1 MVISAVISSKHS
13 GKNKPIWDR
22 ETEFYLGSLL
32 PCVGAMAVA
41 LLVSSLVGLPKPE
54 QVAVV
59 IETCYQNIG
68 IATAVALSTF
78 DDEERAAMAAG
89 IPVFYGILE
98 GALFATHMPCCLP
111 LCHRHTLAHCDEC
124 LHALWP
130 PPPSRV
136 YRRRLSRRRSC
147 ADCA

>member
-98 GALFATHMPCCLP
+98 GALFATQMPCCLP
-111 LCHRHTLAHCDEC
+111 LIVTR
-124 LHALWP
+124 
-130 PPPSRV
+130 
-136 YRRRLSRRRSC
+136 
-147 ADCA
+147 